1 MAKKRAWKDLKE
13 LLELHLNKWNENAP
27 ENLKEIGKNIF
38 FYGTVGEVES
48 QLKNILKI
56 FHPDMIGHKVSKLD
70 NKKEL
75 EQLSNLITQILNE
88 MRELTDEDKARL
100 GINSDYKIVN
110 TLYKTTKEE
119 YEKENDNSN
128 SAKSKKKSS
137 AESTSKSSKNVDED
151 VTPDYLEFST
161 GTLRKFV
168 DRNNNHMQF
177 ERKVYV
183 YFYR

>member
-1 MAKKRAWKDLKE
+1 MPKKRTWVDLKKDLE
-13 LLELHLNKWNENAP
+13 SQLNKWNENAP
-27 ENLKEIGKNIF
+27 ENLKEVGKNIF
-38 FYGTVGEVES
+38 FYGTVGEVRS

-56 FHPDMIGHKVSKLD
+56 FHPDKMENKVSQLD
-70 NKKEL
+70 NGKEL
-75 EQLSNLITQILNE
+75 MQLSKLITQILND
-88 MRELTDEDKARL
+88 MSELTNNDKARL

-110 TLYKTTKEE
+110 TLYKAAKEE
-119 YEKENDNSN
+119 SENENNNSN
-128 SAKSKKKSS
+128 SAKSNRKSS
-137 AESTSKSSKNVDED
+137 SKSKSVEED